1 MPVRGRGGERESAT
15 RTRRVCRSSAL
26 LAARVC
32 GRERSAGGI
41 MTKEQLRPRLCAISR
56 GPGGYGF
63 HLHGEK
69 GKTGQFI
76 RLVEAGSPAEAAG
89 LRAGDKVVQV
99 NGDNV
104 EQDSHQQVVEK
115 IKAVASETRLLVVD
129 KETDELLRSLGLQCK
144 AEYIDGIPEQ
154 GQGVEQ
160 LPESEEREV
169 GGDSVSQ
176 SSSEKDGADTRKELR
191 PRLCYMQK
199 GSNGYGFNLHS
210 EKSKTGQFIRAVD
223 PDSPAERSGLLP
235 QDRIIEVNGT
245 SVEGKQHT
253 DVVAA
258 IKAGGIETSLLV
270 VDPETDEFFK
280 KCKVSPSAVHLTGP
294 LPQLLT
300 NGEDE
305 QKANGNVLES
315 VALTSEPSSDS
326 SSLPSTPT
334 TPAKEAAAHMA
345 EHPLDTKSAFADVG
359 LSLSM
364 SAAAAKEKVHSK
376 RLSKR
381 APQMD
386 WSRKNE
392 LFSNL

>member
-1 MPVRGRGGERESAT
+1 
-15 RTRRVCRSSAL
+15 
-26 LAARVC
+26 
-32 GRERSAGGI
+32 
-41 MTKEQLRPRLCAISR
+41 MTKEQLRPRLCVISR

-144 AEYIDGIPEQ
+144 VEYIDGIPEQ

-160 LPESEEREV
+160 LPESKEREA

-176 SSSEKDGADTRKELR
+176 SSSEKDGTDTHKELR
-191 PRLCYMQK
+191 PRLCCMQK
-199 GSNGYGFNLHS
+199 GPNGYGFNLHS

-235 QDRIIEVNGT
+235 SGPPGITDCMLQVNGT

-253 DVVAA
+253 DVVTA

-305 QKANGNVLES
+305 QKVNGNVLES

-334 TPAKEAAAHMA
+334 TPTKEAAAHTA
-345 EHPLDTKSAFADVG
+345 EQPPLGTKSAFADVG

-392 LFSNL
+392 LFSSL

>member
-1 MPVRGRGGERESAT
+1 
-15 RTRRVCRSSAL
+15 
-26 LAARVC
+26 
-32 GRERSAGGI
+32 
-41 MTKEQLRPRLCAISR
+41 MTKEQLRPRLCVISK
-56 GPGGYGF
+56 GPNGYGF

-115 IKAVASETRLLVVD
+115 IKAVAGETRLLVVD
-129 KETDELLRSLGLQCK
+129 KETDELLRSLGLECK
-144 AEYIDGIPEQ
+144 MEYVHGIPEQ
-154 GQGVEQ
+154 GQSVEQ
-160 LPESEEREV
+160 REP
-169 GGDSVSQ
+169 GGELKQ
-176 SSSEKDGADTRKELR
+176 AGSEKDSRRELR
-191 PRLCYMQK
+191 PRLCCMQK
-199 GSNGYGFNLHS
+199 GPNGYGFNLHS
-210 EKSKTGQFIRAVD
+210 EKSKTGQYIRAVD
-223 PDSPAERSGLLP
+223 PDSPAERAGLLP
-235 QDRIIEVNGT
+235 QDRIIEVNGN
-245 SVEGKQHT
+245 SVEGKQHA
-253 DVVAA
+253 DVVTA
-258 IKAGGIETSLLV
+258 IKAGGTETSLLV
-270 VDPETDEFFK
+270 VDPETDDFFK

-305 QKANGNVLES
+305 LKANGNVLEP

-334 TPAKEAAAHMA
+334 TPAKEAAADVA
-345 EHPLDTKSAFADVG
+345 EQPHPDTEGAFADVG
-359 LSLSM
+359 LSLST